1 MKRFN
6 HILTSGV
13 LAFLLGMIVFSCTD
27 GNDWETN
34 TASARLFRVNPKSIS
49 ITASA
54 LTASVTWDATPETEY
69 YIIEISKSPLTDDI
83 IMGSQGNLIFG
94 QDQSI
99 RKAPYILSGLE
110 SDTEYYLRIKAVGN
124 GKESYWSYPS
134 DENFETTDEQI
145 LNEITAEDINGET
158 IRTTWDAAGLPVTHL
173 TYQKEGETDVVRRDL
188 TAEEIAASSAT
199 ITGLELGSSYIIYIY
214 NAETVRGMTSS
225 AVTTEQIMNEV
236 TDEDCTSES
245 IRVTWNANG
254 KNVNR
259 LICYLK
265 EGTTETEVINRP
277 LTMDELNAGAATIDG
292 LQQFSQYVIRI
303 YNEDI
308 LRGEI
313 EAATKLGQPVESTI
327 EEGSL
332 KASSVTILWNA
343 EEIGIITGYI
353 LYKGEVTDIPQEP
366 TEEQKA
372 LENNGKLSLANL
384 NPSTTYTLAIY
395 NGKNIRSTCTF
406 TTLKGIPTGYTI
418 VKVTSLTEWRTALTG
433 NSGNVAII
441 IPSGSNIDITGTTNG
456 LEIPSTISSLLV
468 WGGDYDNQNYE
479 EYKEDEKPKLGS
491 YGFYFTG
498 GKTNIQFYN
507 LNLYSNNNY
516 IINQAGNDNIE
527 NLTFESCNIST
538 AAGVFCVRK
547 TSAAGGSCS
556 TINFNDCVISN
567 IGNYSLVYLHIDGDA
582 GTYTTNSLSIT
593 NSTVDTVTGNIFRLM
608 QTNPFNLNINGCTLY
623 NSTQSWLRSGASSAN
638 ITISNTL
645 IGNVN
650 TSTNP
655 NNTLGNAISSKNK
668 DNVYTTNE
676 ANICYSVVWATKT
689 TYSSEQFFNLSSDKK
704 FKVTDSTYAPY
715 GDPRWKE

>member
-34 TASARLFRVNPKSIS
+34 TASARLFRVNSKSIS

-145 LNEITAEDINGET
+145 LNEITAEDINGGT

-199 ITGLELGSSYIIYIY
+199 ITGLGLGSSYIIYIY

-236 TDEDCTSES
+236 TDENCTSEA

-303 YNEDI
+303 YNENI

-332 KASSVTILWNA
+332 KASSVTIFWNA
-343 EEIGIITGYI
+343 EEIGTITGYI

-372 LENNGKLSLANL
+372 LENNGKLSLADL

-406 TTLKGIPTGYTI
+406 TTLKGIPADYGTPITI
-418 VKVTSLTEWRTALTG
+418 NNADEWAAALE
-433 NSGNVAII
+433 NASGKVAII
-441 IPSGSNIDITGTTNG
+441 IPQNTDIDMSANTSFRT
-456 LEIPSTISSLLV
+456 EIPEAITSLII
-468 WGGDYDNQNYE
+468 WGGNDGI
-479 EYKEDEKPKLGS
+479 EYAEDEKPILGTR
-491 YGFYFTG
+491 GLTFTG
-498 GKTNIQFYN
+498 NKTEIQFFNLNIQ
-507 LNLYSNNNY
+507 SNGTSNY
-516 IINQAGNDNIE
+516 IIRQKGNGTIGK
-527 NLTFESCNIST
+527 LVFESCNIRN
-538 AAGVFCVRK
+538 AAGIFCARDADATGGVC
-547 TSAAGGSCS
+547 TSIA
-556 TINFNDCVISN
+556 FEDCVISN
-567 IGNYSLVYLHIDGDA
+567 IGNYSVIFADGNAD
-582 GTYTTNSLSIT
+582 YTIHNISCT
-593 NSTVDTVTGNIFRLM
+593 NSTINNVTGNIFRM
-608 QTNPFNLNINGCTLY
+608 KQTASYSLTISQSTFY
-623 NSTQSWLRSGASSAN
+623 NSSQAIIRSGASSAD
-638 ITISNTL
+638 IRISNTL
-645 IGNVN
+645 ISQVN
-650 TSTNP
+650 TSSTP
-655 NNTLGNAISSKNK
+655 SQSYITGE
-668 DNVYTTNE
+668 NVYTTSD
-676 ANICYSVVWATKT
+676 CYAVTWATRT
-689 TYSSEQFFNLSSDKK
+689 TLASNQLFVNPSGGDFSIQSEYQ
-704 FKVTDSTYAPY
+704 STYAPY

>member
-145 LNEITAEDINGET
+145 LNEITAEDINGGT

-313 EAATKLGQPVESTI
+313 EASTKLGQPVESTI

-343 EEIGIITGYI
+343 EEIGTITGYI

-372 LENNGKLSLANL
+372 LENNGKLSLADL

-406 TTLKGIPTGYTI
+406 TTLKGIPADYGIPITI
-418 VKVTSLTEWRTALTG
+418 NNADEWAAALE
-433 NSGNVAII
+433 NASGKVAII
-441 IPSGSNIDITGTTNG
+441 IPQNTDIDMSANTSFRT
-456 LEIPSTISSLLV
+456 EIPEAITSLII
-468 WGGDYDNQNYE
+468 WGGNDGI
-479 EYKEDEKPKLGS
+479 EYAEDEKPILGTR
-491 YGFYFTG
+491 GLTFTG
-498 GKTNIQFYN
+498 NKTEIQFFNLNIQ
-507 LNLYSNNNY
+507 SNGTSNY
-516 IINQAGNDNIE
+516 IIRQKGNGTIGK
-527 NLTFESCNIST
+527 LVFESCNIRN
-538 AAGVFCVRK
+538 AAGIFCARDADATGGVC
-547 TSAAGGSCS
+547 TSIA
-556 TINFNDCVISN
+556 FEDCVISN
-567 IGNYSLVYLHIDGDA
+567 IGNYSVIFADDNA
-582 GTYTTNSLSIT
+582 DYTIHNISCT
-593 NSTVDTVTGNIFRLM
+593 NSTINNVTGNIFRM
-608 QTNPFNLNINGCTLY
+608 KQTASYSLTISQSTFY
-623 NSTQSWLRSGASSAN
+623 NSSQAIIRSGASSAD
-638 ITISNTL
+638 IRISNTL
-645 IGNVN
+645 ISQVN
-650 TSTNP
+650 TSSTP
-655 NNTLGNAISSKNK
+655 SQSYITGE
-668 DNVYTTNE
+668 NVYTTSD
-676 ANICYSVVWATKT
+676 CYAVTWATRT
-689 TYSSEQFFNLSSDKK
+689 TLASNQLFVNPSGGDFSIQSEYQ
-704 FKVTDSTYAPY
+704 STYAPY

>member
-145 LNEITAEDINGET
+145 LNEITAEDINGGT

-313 EAATKLGQPVESTI
+313 EATTKLGQPVESTI

-343 EEIGIITGYI
+343 EEIGTITGYI

-372 LENNGKLSLANL
+372 LENNGKLSLADL

-406 TTLKGIPTGYTI
+406 TTLKGIPADYGTPITI
-418 VKVTSLTEWRTALTG
+418 NNADEWAAALE
-433 NSGNVAII
+433 NASGKVAII
-441 IPSGSNIDITGTTNG
+441 IPQNTDIDMSANTSFRT
-456 LEIPSTISSLLV
+456 EIPEAITSLII
-468 WGGDYDNQNYE
+468 WGGNDGI
-479 EYKEDEKPKLGS
+479 EYAEDEKPILGTR
-491 YGFYFTG
+491 GLTFTG
-498 GKTNIQFYN
+498 NKTEIQFFNLNIQ
-507 LNLYSNNNY
+507 SNGTSNY
-516 IINQAGNDNIE
+516 IIRQKGNGTIGK
-527 NLTFESCNIST
+527 LVFESCNIRN
-538 AAGVFCVRK
+538 AAGIFCARDADATGGVC
-547 TSAAGGSCS
+547 TSIA
-556 TINFNDCVISN
+556 FEDCVISN
-567 IGNYSLVYLHIDGDA
+567 IGNYSVIFADGNAD
-582 GTYTTNSLSIT
+582 YTIHNISCT
-593 NSTVDTVTGNIFRLM
+593 NSTINNVTGNIFRM
-608 QTNPFNLNINGCTLY
+608 KQTASYSLTISQSTFY
-623 NSTQSWLRSGASSAN
+623 NSSQAIIRSGASSAD
-638 ITISNTL
+638 IRISNTL
-645 IGNVN
+645 ISQVN
-650 TSTNP
+650 TSSTP
-655 NNTLGNAISSKNK
+655 NQSYITGE
-668 DNVYTTNE
+668 NVYTTSD
-676 ANICYSVVWATKT
+676 CYAVTWATRT
-689 TYSSEQFFNLSSDKK
+689 TLTSDQLFVNPSGGDFSIQSEYQ
-704 FKVTDSTYAPY
+704 STYAPY

>member
-34 TASARLFRVNPKSIS
+34 TASARLFRVNSKSIS

-145 LNEITAEDINGET
+145 LNEITAEDINGGT

-343 EEIGIITGYI
+343 EEIGTITGYI

-372 LENNGKLSLANL
+372 LENNGKLSLADL

-406 TTLKGIPTGYTI
+406 TTLKGIPADYGTPITI
-418 VKVTSLTEWRTALTG
+418 NNADEWAAALE
-433 NSGNVAII
+433 NASGKVAII
-441 IPSGSNIDITGTTNG
+441 IPQNTDIDMSANTSFRT
-456 LEIPSTISSLLV
+456 EIPEAITSLII
-468 WGGDYDNQNYE
+468 WGGNDGI
-479 EYKEDEKPKLGS
+479 EYAEDEKPILGTR
-491 YGFYFTG
+491 GLTFTG
-498 GKTNIQFYN
+498 NKTEIQFFNLNIQ
-507 LNLYSNNNY
+507 SNGTSNY
-516 IINQAGNDNIE
+516 IIRQKGNGTIGK
-527 NLTFESCNIST
+527 LVFESCNIRN
-538 AAGVFCVRK
+538 AAGIFCARDADATGGVC
-547 TSAAGGSCS
+547 TSIA
-556 TINFNDCVISN
+556 FEDCVISN
-567 IGNYSLVYLHIDGDA
+567 IGNYSVIFADGNAD
-582 GTYTTNSLSIT
+582 YTIHNISCT
-593 NSTVDTVTGNIFRLM
+593 NSTINNVTGNIFRM
-608 QTNPFNLNINGCTLY
+608 KQTASYSLTISQSTFY
-623 NSTQSWLRSGASSAN
+623 NSSQAIIRSGASSAD
-638 ITISNTL
+638 IRISNTL
-645 IGNVN
+645 ISQVN
-650 TSTNP
+650 TSSTP
-655 NNTLGNAISSKNK
+655 SQSYITGE
-668 DNVYTTNE
+668 NVYTTSD
-676 ANICYSVVWATKT
+676 CYAVTWATRT
-689 TYSSEQFFNLSSDKK
+689 TLASNQLFVNPSGGDFSIQSEYQ
-704 FKVTDSTYAPY
+704 STYAPY

>member
-145 LNEITAEDINGET
+145 LNEITAEDINGGT

-313 EAATKLGQPVESTI
+313 EASTKLGQPVESTI

-343 EEIGIITGYI
+343 EEIGTITGYI

-372 LENNGKLSLANL
+372 LENNGKLSLDNL

-406 TTLKGIPTGYTI
+406 TTLKGIPADYGTPITI
-418 VKVTSLTEWRTALTG
+418 NNADEWAAALE
-433 NSGNVAII
+433 NASGKVAII
-441 IPSGSNIDITGTTNG
+441 IPQNTDIDMSANTSFRT
-456 LEIPSTISSLLV
+456 EIPEAITSLII
-468 WGGDYDNQNYE
+468 WGGNDGI
-479 EYKEDEKPKLGS
+479 EYAEDEKPILGTR
-491 YGFYFTG
+491 GLTFTG
-498 GKTNIQFYN
+498 NKTEIQFFNLNIQ
-507 LNLYSNNNY
+507 SNGTSNY
-516 IINQAGNDNIE
+516 IIRQKGNGTIGK
-527 NLTFESCNIST
+527 LVFESCNIRN
-538 AAGVFCVRK
+538 AAGIFCARDADATGGVC
-547 TSAAGGSCS
+547 TSIA
-556 TINFNDCVISN
+556 FEDCVISN
-567 IGNYSLVYLHIDGDA
+567 IGNYSVIFADGNAD
-582 GTYTTNSLSIT
+582 YTIHNISCT
-593 NSTVDTVTGNIFRLM
+593 NSTINNVTGNIFRM
-608 QTNPFNLNINGCTLY
+608 KQTASYSLTISQSTFY
-623 NSTQSWLRSGASSAN
+623 NSSQAIIRSGVSSAD
-638 ITISNTL
+638 IRISNTL
-645 IGNVN
+645 ISQVN
-650 TSTNP
+650 TSSTP
-655 NNTLGNAISSKNK
+655 SQSYITGE
-668 DNVYTTNE
+668 NVYTTSD
-676 ANICYSVVWATKT
+676 CYAVTWATRT
-689 TYSSEQFFNLSSDKK
+689 TLASNQLFVNPSGGDFSIQSEYQ
-704 FKVTDSTYAPY
+704 STYAPY